1 MGPTRCTPVALSYKG
16 SEGDSKLGPVANNGK
31 NIAKFG
37 DAAWEFSTLREATDP
52 LCMSAMEACLWPTRC
67 TPVAFGFKGSEWGSK
82 LGCQDSEMQY
92 LDEKVWGCGLGIFD
106 LVGGNWPCQHA
117 VLGGLYGA

>member
-1 MGPTRCTPVALSYKG
+1 MSYKG
-16 SEGDSKLGPVANNGK
+16 SEGDSKFGPVANNGK

-52 LCMSAMEACLWPTRC
+52 LSMSAMEACLWPTRC

-106 LVGGNWPCQHA
+106 LVGKNWPCQHA

>member
-37 DAAWEFSTLREATDP
+37 DAASEFSTLRDKQ
-52 LCMSAMEACLWPTRC
+52 
-67 TPVAFGFKGSEWGSK
+67 TP
-82 LGCQDSEMQY
+82 
-92 LDEKVWGCGLGIFD
+92 
-106 LVGGNWPCQHA
+106 
-117 VLGGLYGA
+117 